1 MIRLRNS
8 LEKEGTIQD
17 RHSLAAADTIS
28 KIRAARTRAMA
39 IRASWDELATMWQL
53 IARGIVGYAPLV
65 GTPSPESLHA
75 EDSAF
80 ALAILAGLGT
90 RSSVERS
97 SLTAPRCV
105 GGLQIASVVECAVG
119 AVSSELMLFLNGL
132 TLASDLARGP
142 LQEAM
147 LSDPLTTDFTDGLV
161 SKAMRFLSG
170 YGIYLIVCTDKLV
183 GRMLDNYAA
192 RHKVRG
198 HPLIGSFNAQAF
210 ARAQK
215 YCRVGAVANT
225 IRLAIKML
233 RSSGFFTL
241 PLEECSRMERCS
253 LC

>member
-1 MIRLRNS
+1 M
-8 LEKEGTIQD
+8 
-17 RHSLAAADTIS
+17 AAADTIS
-28 KIRAARTRAMA
+28 KVRAVRTRATA

-65 GTPSPESLHA
+65 GPPSPESLHA

-80 ALAILAGLGT
+80 ALEILARLGT

-105 GGLQIASVVECAVG
+105 GGLQMASVMECAVG
-119 AVSSELMLFLNGL
+119 AVSSELMFLLNGR
-132 TLASDLARGP
+132 TLASDLARDS

-170 YGIYLIVCTDKLV
+170 YGIYLTVSTDKLV

-233 RSSGFFTL
+233 RSRGSL
-241 PLEECSRMERCS
+241 PYRWRNARA
-253 LC
+253 

>member
-1 MIRLRNS
+1 
-8 LEKEGTIQD
+8 
-17 RHSLAAADTIS
+17 
-28 KIRAARTRAMA
+28 MA

-80 ALAILAGLGT
+80 ALAILAGLRT

-105 GGLQIASVVECAVG
+105 GGLQTASVVECAVG
-119 AVSSELMLFLNGL
+119 AVSSELMFLNGR
-132 TLASDLARGP
+132 TLASDLARDS

-170 YGIYLIVCTDKLV
+170 YGIYPIVYTDKLV

-198 HPLIGSFNAQAF
+198 HH
-210 ARAQK
+210 
-215 YCRVGAVANT
+215 
-225 IRLAIKML
+225 
-233 RSSGFFTL
+233 
-241 PLEECSRMERCS
+241 
-253 LC
+253 